1 MKLTSL
7 LTALVF
13 VAVTKGAPSE
23 DRIYGGTIVA
33 TAIPYLVSI
42 TVDEQHVCGGWIYN
56 PDWVVTAAS
65 CVYGILPSQLKV
77 VVGQVS
83 LIQTDIDERWISVF
97 RTNIYESYDNETKL
111 HDIAMLQ
118 MATPIPFGPTANNI
132 LYEEPEEVSGT
143 PTEFAG
149 WGGTF
154 EGGLPSTKLRKIPSV
169 TVPADC
175 SSYTEQEFASNYM
188 LCAGSTTDTS
198 SPCNYDEG
206 SPLVQTFGGT
216 MYAVGIMS
224 KNKGCGAGAQPT
236 IYTRLAS
243 YYSWLYR
250 IGGAQPS
257 PAP

>member
-1 MKLTSL
+1 MKLTTL

-13 VAVTKGAPSE
+13 VAVAKGAPSE
-23 DRIYGGTIVA
+23 DRIYGGATVT

-42 TVDEQHVCGGWIYN
+42 TIDEQHVCGGWIYS

-83 LIQTDIDERWISVF
+83 LIQPDIDEVWISVF
-97 RTNIYESYDNETKL
+97 RTHIFEGYDNATQL

-118 MATPIPFGPTANNI
+118 MATSIPFVPAANI
-132 LYEEPEEVSGT
+132 LYEEPEVGI
-143 PTEFAG
+143 PAEFAG

-154 EGGLPSTKLRKIPSV
+154 EGGLPSTKLRKIATV
-169 TVPADC
+169 TVPGDC
-175 SSYTEQEFASNYM
+175 SSYTALEFAPNYM

-198 SPCNYDEG
+198 SPCHYDEG

-216 MYAVGIMS
+216 TYAVGIMS
-224 KNKGCGAGAQPT
+224 KNKGCGLGAQPT
-236 IYTRLAS
+236 LYTRLAS

-250 IGGAQPS
+250 IGGAQPT
-257 PAP
+257 P